1 MDLSLAKL
9 TMVEEEAMDTEGAE
23 AVDIMEEEETT
34 DMEEEVPMAVVEV
47 TRPWVEGQEVA
58 GVATTPPSGPTTIEA
73 WA

>member
-1 MDLSLAKL
+1 MDLSPAKL

-23 AVDIMEEEETT
+23 AVDIMEEETT
-34 DMEEEVPMAVVEV
+34 DMEEEGPMAVVEV

-58 GVATTPPSGPTTIEA
+58 GVATIPPSGPTTIEA